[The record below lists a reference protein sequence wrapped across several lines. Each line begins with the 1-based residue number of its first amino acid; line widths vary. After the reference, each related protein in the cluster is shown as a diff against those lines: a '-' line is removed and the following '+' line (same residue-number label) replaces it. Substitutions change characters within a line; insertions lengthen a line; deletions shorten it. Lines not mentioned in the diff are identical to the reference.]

1 MIMHIL
7 PLLVFTTFSGLA
19 AGVAVFRA
27 IVPTK
32 STDGKLAWMM
42 PAISIILLAVGLL
55 GTLAHLGQ
63 PLRFINGLSN
73 PGSMIAQEAYWS
85 IGFGILLA
93 IDFVLAK
100 FKNASNK
107 VVAGLAAIA
116 AIGLMIVTSLAYFKS
131 IGMPTWNTAA
141 AIPFFA
147 VGDLA
152 AGAGLAMLLMQ
163 LFGDRNDS
171 LEAAHKVS
179 IGIQVAWLAA
189 IAGIITHFALIGAD
203 TVGILIAGIALG
215 PIACAAVS
223 FAALKGVLKP
233 QPAVIALAAFGFV
246 ALVIVRYAFFIVG
259 A

>member
-7 PLLVFTTFSGLA
+7 PLLVFTTLQRPRGRCSSCSEQSC
-19 AGVAVFRA
+19 RRNRQ
-27 IVPTK
+27 TE
-32 STDGKLAWMM
+32 S
-42 PAISIILLAVGLL
+42 LLDDARYFHHPSCRRFAS
-55 GTLAHLGQ
+55 TLAHLGQ

-100 FKNASNK
+100 LKNTSNK